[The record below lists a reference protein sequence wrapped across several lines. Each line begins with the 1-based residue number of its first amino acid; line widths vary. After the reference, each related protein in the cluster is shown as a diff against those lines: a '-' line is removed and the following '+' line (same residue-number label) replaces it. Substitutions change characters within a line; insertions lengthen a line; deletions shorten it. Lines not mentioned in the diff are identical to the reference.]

1 MAERERETLEVDVLF
16 VGAGPASLSGAL
28 YLRQLIEAHNQ
39 NAASGARKLD
49 AVSIA
54 VIEKGR
60 EIGAHTLSGAILD
73 PVALKELLPNYQDLG
88 APLGT
93 PVTHD
98 TVCLLTATDKFAFP
112 FIPPPL
118 RNHGNSIISLNRF
131 VKWMGGLAESR
142 GIDLF
147 PGFAGTELLF
157 DGKRLIGIRTG
168 DRGIGKDGQP
178 LASFE
183 PGVDILA
190 KAVVFGEGVRGSL
203 TKQLISRLQLDA
215 GKSPQVYAIG
225 VKEVWEL
232 PEDSAEKGHVVHTL
246 GYPLKQENYGGG
258 FIYNMG
264 RMLSIGLVVGLD
276 YRDPYLDPHQEFQ
289 RFKTHPFI
297 SSMLKN
303 AKMAHYGA
311 KAIPE
316 GGFYTMPRSYFDGGL
331 LTGDSASLLNSQRLK
346 GIHLAMKSGMLAA
359 ETLLGALL
367 KDDFSERTLSTYEDK
382 LLASWAG
389 KELYGVRNFHQGFE
403 HGLLAGMLN
412 AGLQL
417 VTGGRGWKDPLPN
430 RAGHERMPKVHD
442 VHGSSA
448 PPPSPMEVDGKLTF
462 NKVTNVYFSGAKHE
476 ENQPSHL
483 LIADL
488 NICNTRC
495 TEEFSNPCQRF
506 CPANVYEMVDR
517 GDGQGKQLTLNP
529 SNCVHCKTCD
539 IMDPYQIITWVPPE
553 GGGGPNYVNL

>member
-1 MAERERETLEVDVLF
+1 MSSSSAPGRPASAERCTCGSSSKTTTR
-16 VGAGPASLSGAL
+16 A
-28 YLRQLIEAHNQ
+28 QLQAPGSSTPI
-39 NAASGARKLD
+39 
-49 AVSIA
+49 SIA

-98 TVCLLTATDKFAFP
+98 TVCFLTAADKFALP

-157 DGKRLIGIRTG
+157 DGKRLIGVRTG

-232 PEDSAEKGHVVHTL
+232 PEESCGEGPCCSHAGLPSETGKLWWRVYLQHGEDALHRAGRRPGLSR
-246 GYPLKQENYGGG
+246 PL
-258 FIYNMG
+258 
-264 RMLSIGLVVGLD
+264 
-276 YRDPYLDPHQEFQ
+276 
-289 RFKTHPFI
+289 
-297 SSMLKN
+297 
-303 AKMAHYGA
+303 
-311 KAIPE
+311 
-316 GGFYTMPRSYFDGGL
+316 PRSAPGISALQDAPVHFIHAQERQDGALWRQGHSRGRL
-331 LTGDSASLLNSQRLK
+331 LHDPAKLFRRRPPDRRQREP
-346 GIHLAMKSGMLAA
+346 AEFPAA
-359 ETLLGALL
+359 EGHP
-367 KDDFSERTLSTYEDK
+367 SGYE
-382 LLASWAG
+382 
-389 KELYGVRNFHQGFE
+389 VRN
-403 HGLLAGMLN
+403 A
-412 AGLQL
+412 
-417 VTGGRGWKDPLPN
+417 GGRN
-430 RAGHERMPKVHD
+430 A
-442 VHGSSA
+442 A
-448 PPPSPMEVDGKLTF
+448 
-462 NKVTNVYFSGAKHE
+462 
-476 ENQPSHL
+476 
-483 LIADL
+483 
-488 NICNTRC
+488 
-495 TEEFSNPCQRF
+495 
-506 CPANVYEMVDR
+506 
-517 GDGQGKQLTLNP
+517 
-529 SNCVHCKTCD
+529 
-539 IMDPYQIITWVPPE
+539 
-553 GGGGPNYVNL
+553 

>member
-1 MAERERETLEVDVLF
+1 MAQHERETLEVDVLF

-28 YLRQLIEAHNQ
+28 HLRQLVDTHNQ
-39 NAASGARKLD
+39 NVTSGGNKLES
-49 AVSIA
+49 VSIA

-73 PVALKELLPNYQDLG
+73 PVALKELLPNYKDLG

-98 TVCLLTATDKFAFP
+98 AVCFLTTAGKFALP

-157 DGKRLIGIRTG
+157 DGKRLIGVRTG

-178 LASFE
+178 LDSFE

-203 TKQLISRLQLDA
+203 TKQLINRLRLDA
-215 GKSPQVYAIG
+215 GKNPQVYAIG

-232 PEDSAEKGHVVHTL
+232 PAESAERGHAVHTL
-246 GYPLKQENYGGG
+246 GYPLKHETYGGG

-264 RMLSIGLVVGLD
+264 RMLSLGLVVGLD
-276 YRDPYLDPHQEFQ
+276 YRDPYLDPHLEFQ

-297 SSMLKN
+297 SSMLKD
-303 AKMAHYGA
+303 AKLAHYGA

-316 GGFYTMPRSYFDGGL
+316 GGYYTMPRSYFDGGL
-331 LTGDSASLLNSQRLK
+331 LIGDSASLLNSQRLK

-359 ETLLGALL
+359 ETLLVALL
-367 KDDFSERTLSTYEDK
+367 KNDFSEQILSIYEDK

-403 HGLLAGMLN
+403 HGLMPGVLN
-412 AGLQL
+412 AGLQM
-417 VTGGRGWKDPLPN
+417 VTGGRGWKDPMLN
-430 RAGHERMPKVHD
+430 TAGYERMRKVRD
-442 VHGSSA
+442 YYNSEPPHG
-448 PPPSPMEVDGKLTF
+448 PFDVDGKLTF

-483 LIADL
+483 LIHDL
-488 NICNTRC
+488 NICHNRC
-495 TEEFSNPCQRF
+495 AEEFHNPCQRF
-506 CPANVYEMVDR
+506 CPANVYEVVDH
-517 GDGQGKQLTLNP
+517 GDGQGKRLTLNP

>member
-1 MAERERETLEVDVLF
+1 MAQRERETLEVDVLF

-28 YLRQLIEAHNQ
+28 HLRQLVEAHNQ

-49 AVSIA
+49 SVSIA

-60 EIGAHTLSGAILD
+60 EIGAHTLSGAIVD
-73 PVALKELLPNYQDLG
+73 PVALKELLPNYKDLG

-98 TVCLLTATDKFAFP
+98 TVCFLTTAGKFALP
-112 FIPPPL
+112 FVPPPL

-131 VKWMGGLAESR
+131 VKWMGERAEAR

-157 DGKRLIGIRTG
+157 DGKRLIGVRTG
-168 DRGIGKDGQP
+168 DRGIDKYGNP
-178 LASFE
+178 LDSFE

-203 TKQLISRLQLDA
+203 TKQLVSRLQLDA

-232 PEDSAEKGHVVHTL
+232 PEESAEKGHVVHTL
-246 GYPLKQENYGGG
+246 GYPLKHENYGGG

-289 RFKTHPFI
+289 RFKTHPFV
-297 SSMLKN
+297 SCMLKN
-303 AKMAHYGA
+303 AKLAHYGA

-316 GGFYTMPRSYFDGGL
+316 GGYYTIPRSYFDGGL
-331 LTGDSASLLNSQRLK
+331 VIGDSASLLNSQRLK

-359 ETLLGALL
+359 ETLLAALL
-367 KDDFSERTLSTYEDK
+367 NNDFSEQSLKTYEDK

-403 HGLLAGMLN
+403 HGLLPGVLN
-412 AGLQL
+412 AGLQM

-430 RAGHERMPKVHD
+430 SAGHERLQKVRDHD
-442 VHGSSA
+442 GPSTQ
-448 PPPSPMEVDGKLTF
+448 PSPMEVDGKLTF

-483 LIADL
+483 IIGDL
-488 NICNTRC
+488 SICHTRC
-495 TEEFSNPCQRF
+495 VEEFSNPCQRF